1 MKTSNDFGDQTYWNR
16 PSNGRKRNLMSKYA
30 SYKPKPKAESKVK
43 AVKTHS
49 SRSPSPTPSHAST
62 IVSPSRSAHVVAHK
76 SKQEEDDEKDEK
88 SIVKIM
94 KSKLP
99 QFSNEADWEMSIFE
113 LSLVLDRVWPHADE
127 LDIVDYMTDP
137 LPTPVCTTLYY
148 VEQL

>member
-1 MKTSNDFGDQTYWNR
+1 
-16 PSNGRKRNLMSKYA
+16 
-30 SYKPKPKAESKVK
+30 
-43 AVKTHS
+43 
-49 SRSPSPTPSHAST
+49 
-62 IVSPSRSAHVVAHK
+62 
-76 SKQEEDDEKDEK
+76 
-88 SIVKIM
+88 M